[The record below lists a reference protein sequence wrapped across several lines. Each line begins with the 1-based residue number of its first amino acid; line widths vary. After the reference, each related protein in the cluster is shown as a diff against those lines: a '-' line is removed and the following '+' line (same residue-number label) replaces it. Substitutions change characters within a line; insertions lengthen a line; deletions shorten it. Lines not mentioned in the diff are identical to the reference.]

1 MNAPDKA
8 IEIKAAVT
16 AVLSAITALIGWQ
29 GVLLVLWL
37 TAMIVDYITGTA
49 AACKAGEWS
58 STQARQGLWHKLG
71 SITAVLVAA
80 FVDLGIYAIVHGG
93 IGITLPF
100 EYTTL
105 ILPVVACWYLFTELG
120 SIIENAEKLGAPVPQ
135 WLVSKIAALKGAAD
149 DTGENK
155 SK

>member
-8 IEIKAAVT
+8 VEIKAAVT
-16 AVLSAITALIGWQ
+16 AAIAFVTALIGWQ
-29 GVLLVLWL
+29 GVLLVLWIA
-37 TAMIVDYITGTA
+37 AMIFDYITGTA

-58 STQARQGLWHKLG
+58 SAQARQGLWHKLG
-71 SITAVLVAA
+71 SITAVLVA
-80 FVDLGIYAIVHGG
+80 VLLDLGIYAVVHGG

-120 SIIENAEKLGAPVPQ
+120 SIIENAEKLGAPVPK
-135 WLVSKIAALKGAAD
+135 WLVNKIAALKSAAD
-149 DTGENK
+149 KNE
-155 SK
+155 

>member
-1 MNAPDKA
+1 MNIPDKA
-8 IEIKAAVT
+8 VEVKAAIT
-16 AVLSAITALIGWQ
+16 GAIAFVTALIGWQ
-29 GVLLVLWL
+29 GVLLVLWVA
-37 TAMIVDYITGTA
+37 AMIIDYITGTA

-58 STQARQGLWHKLG
+58 SAQARQGLWHKLG

-80 FVDLGIYAIVHGG
+80 LLDLGIYAVAHGG

-120 SIIENAEKLGAPVPQ
+120 SIIENAEKLGAPVPK
-135 WLVSKIAALKGAAD
+135 WLTNKIAALKNAAD
-149 DTGENK
+149 KNE
-155 SK
+155 